1 MTRRRRSS
9 ALDDKVR
16 YRVYKKCSSRTLEPQ
31 GDNGRA
37 FVIGRPWRARTWM
50 MRSTSRRCGGY
61 ADGQN
66 RQATSPQQTLGEGEL
81 ARVRTRGRI
90 GDRRWFGGIE
100 WIMPPCLADSA
111 DRRRD

>member
-31 GDNGRA
+31 GGNGRA
-37 FVIGRPWRARTWM
+37 FAIGRPWRARTWM
-50 MRSTSRRCGGY
+50 MRSTSRRCGEY

-90 GDRRWFGGIE
+90 GDPRLVRGIYFL
-100 WIMPPCLADSA
+100 LAPWL
-111 DRRRD
+111 RGY